1 MAVYTGHEGNSQRV
15 SRVLISSRFYIM
27 HPAVILLY
35 YIGAFSYVF
44 LYFQPLFLLTNCA
57 FLMALAFYYRG
68 KRKTLSALL
77 PLLLISLSFLVLN
90 LLLNH
95 RGEHI
100 LFYLLDKPITLEA
113 GFYGLC
119 SMLLVISMFI
129 AFISFNALLDGERFL
144 YLFARALPKTAFI
157 VSMALRYASIFK
169 KRAIE
174 LAQVRKIRKSDDNSA
189 KLPSKIKNTGHL
201 LMTLVTWSL
210 EEGMQTAEALKA
222 KGYGS
227 GKRSLYRSYHFTF
240 KNGCLMIIGSALLV
254 ASYGLSFMGAGQ
266 YQFYPR
272 LSALTMSG
280 TDWAAYWLMIIF
292 LALPLILEIRAAI
305 QRSLAERNWKA
316 GINNCRP

>member
-1 MAVYTGHEGNSQRV
+1 MI
-15 SRVLISSRFYIM
+15 LISSRFYIM

-44 LYFQPLFLLTNCA
+44 LYFHPLFLLTGCV
-57 FLMALAFYYRG
+57 FLTALAFYYRG

-77 PLLLISLSFLVLN
+77 PLMLVGLSFLVLN

-95 RGEHI
+95 RGKHV
-100 LFYLLDKPITLEA
+100 LFYLLDKPITMEA

-129 AFISFNALLDGERFL
+129 AFISFNALINGERFL
-144 YLFARALPKTAFI
+144 YLFARALPRTAFI
-157 VSMALRYASIFK
+157 ISMALRYASIFK
-169 KRAIE
+169 KRTAE
-174 LAQVRKIRKSDDNSA
+174 LAQVQKLRRSDNDSP
-189 KLPSKIKNTGHL
+189 KLTSKIKNKGSL
-201 LMTLVTWSL
+201 LMALVTWSL

-240 KNGCLMIIGSALLV
+240 KDGCFLLILSALMI

-272 LSALTMSG
+272 LANLSMSG
-280 TDWAAYWLMIIF
+280 TDWAAYFLMIVF
-292 LALPLILEIRAAI
+292 FALPLFLEIRAAI
-305 QRSLAERNWKA
+305 QRSWKA
-316 GINNCRP
+316 GMNNCRPQTSKN